1 MKNSSIDWASW
12 MHDANSGNPD
22 VPIMVIAEGGI
33 NHNGD
38 VDQACELVKMASRAG
53 ANIIKFQKREPEIC
67 VPVEVRENMRSTPWG
82 DMTYFEYKKK
92 TELGVDDYWKI
103 DEVAKSEGIDWF
115 VSAWDVP
122 SQVIM
127 RQFNSPVNK
136 VASAMLTHNE
146 LLEEIASEGKPT
158 FISTGMSTLE
168 QIDTAVEIFT
178 EQKCPFV
185 LLHTVSTY
193 PAIDSELNLRVIDTL
208 SDRYGV
214 AIGYSGHESSVSPS
228 VIAAAMGAVV
238 VERHVTLDR
247 TLWGTDQA
255 ASLEEAGL
263 RNLTSILSRVPSI
276 RGNGEKIVVESEAK
290 AAKNLRY
297 WQ

>member
-1 MKNSSIDWASW
+1 MASTTIDWAAW
-12 MHDANSGNPD
+12 MADANSGNPD
-22 VPIMVIAEGGI
+22 VPIPVIAEGGI

-38 VDQACELVKMASRAG
+38 VEQACEIVRMAARAG
-53 ANIIKFQKREPEIC
+53 SKIVKFQKREPEIC
-67 VPVEVRENMRSTPWG
+67 VPLDVRDNMRSTPWG
-82 DMTYFEYKKK
+82 DMTYFEYKKR
-92 TELGVDDYWKI
+92 TELSVEDYWKI
-103 DEVAKSEGIDWF
+103 DATAKECSIDWF

-122 SQVIM
+122 SQHLM

-136 VASAMLTHNE
+136 VASAMLTHLE
-146 LLEEIASEGKPT
+146 LLREIASEMKPT

-168 QIDTAVEIFT
+168 QVDEAVAIFDSYG
-178 EQKCPFV
+178 CPYV

-193 PAIDSELNLRVIDTL
+193 PAKDAELNLRVLNTL
-208 SDRYGV
+208 AERYNV
-214 AIGYSGHESSVSPS
+214 AVGYSGHETSVSPS
-228 VIAAAMGAVV
+228 VVAASMGAVV

-247 TLWGTDQA
+247 ALWGTDQA

-263 RNLTSILSRVPSI
+263 HNLTSILDRIPSM
-276 RGNGEKIVVESEAK
+276 RGTGVKVVVESEAK